1 MEAEKNKNKG
11 GKKVLYKLMNNA
23 INRKTMKNL
32 RNRIDVRV
40 ANSKI
45 DYLKQ
50 TSKPSQSLEK

>member
-32 RNRIDVRV
+32 RNRIDVRL

-50 TSKPSQSLEK
+50 TSKSS

>member
-32 RNRIDVRV
+32 RNRIDVRL

-50 TSKPSQSLEK
+50 TSKSSQSQEK

>member
-11 GKKVLYKLMNNA
+11 GQVLYKLMNNA

-32 RNRIDVRV
+32 RNRIDVRL

-50 TSKPSQSLEK
+50 TSKSS

>member
-32 RNRIDVRV
+32 RNRIDVRL

-50 TSKPSQSLEK
+50 TSKSSQSLEK

>member
-11 GKKVLYKLMNNA
+11 WKKVLYKLMNNA

-32 RNRIDVRV
+32 RNRIDVRL

-50 TSKPSQSLEK
+50 TSKSS